1 MSECESTW
9 LWKQGAWFQ
18 PNQDLLNDLVSHKAG
33 EDFSRTPDFQVQSAP
48 QIWEV
53 KLFDSLSRLGNN
65 KAVHVNHRR
74 SELRECNCCLPS
86 SARSVKKKLGFD
98 LLVFIAPVGT
108 LSPRGKNSMFK
119 FSLNISFGFIFVFE
133 SVTVISHKY
142 IVEKSFSPGGGVAQ
156 NTCRA
161 PSNSTHSKL
170 YRTGKGQR
178 EGLAFK
184 AY

>member
-1 MSECESTW
+1 
-9 LWKQGAWFQ
+9 
-18 PNQDLLNDLVSHKAG
+18 
-33 EDFSRTPDFQVQSAP
+33 
-48 QIWEV
+48 
-53 KLFDSLSRLGNN
+53 
-65 KAVHVNHRR
+65 
-74 SELRECNCCLPS
+74 
-86 SARSVKKKLGFD
+86 
-98 LLVFIAPVGT
+98 
-108 LSPRGKNSMFK
+108 MFK